1 MTSTS
6 RDKGMRFLHLS
17 DLPGIA
23 DIYETHLRTDCTDLQ
38 LATQAY
44 FWAHTAYYK
53 CAELTAELPEVFQTC
68 DSDNN
73 WSWSKLTV
81 PAAQDSPKIL
91 TYSRRVTRKGGG
103 AQNLTIFSI
112 MGTQRRVDLR
122 AVLDFAFDRPTLAR
136 KLEAMYEE
144 RFMGVHAAD
153 VLLEVVT
160 GYLSRLPRAARVHPG
175 IYLRAF
181 QSLMLIWQYL
191 EVHQGATPAIV
202 HGLST
207 RLASASSDSF
217 QRESVLLSG
226 HSLGAACATLVYVW
240 LQDLYVKSER
250 DVFGKLDI
258 SCACIACP
266 MFCDSLAWQEW
277 FASRSKESRSRSR
290 YWHFCTEGDV
300 FVKDIPALAGFTH
313 ALAENPTRTFPDP
326 TRFVVRDADVK
337 CSGGDTST
345 AFDRMLMA
353 HSTLQPTPNTAFV
366 KAQRTTNK
374 KDTHNQ
380 HRQGRSGQSCNR
392 NRTIIVNRLIYTS
405 KFIYTSK
412 SVNTSKF
419 KVPRVTQSLRL
430 PTLC

>member
-1 MTSTS
+1 MTH
-6 RDKGMRFLHLS
+6 DPKGMRMVHLY
-17 DLPGIA
+17 DLPGFA
-23 DIYETHLRTDCTDLQ
+23 DIYETHLSTDCTDLQ

-44 FWAHTAYYK
+44 FWAHAAYCR
-53 CAELTAELPEVFQTC
+53 CAELAAELPDVFQAC
-68 DSDNN
+68 GSDNN

-103 AQNLTIFSI
+103 AHNLAIFSV
-112 MGTQRRVDLR
+112 MGTQRSVDLR
-122 AVLDFAFDRPTLAR
+122 AVLDFAFDRLTLAR

-144 RFMGVHAAD
+144 RFKGVHAAD
-153 VLLEVVT
+153 VLLDVVME
-160 GYLSRLPRAARVHPG
+160 YLSRLPRAARVHPG

-181 QSLMLIWQYL
+181 QSLMLIWQCL
-191 EVHQGATPAIV
+191 EVHSGATPGMV

-207 RLASASSDSF
+207 RLASASSDVR
-217 QRESVLLSG
+217 QGESVLLSG

-266 MFCDSLAWQEW
+266 MFCDSLAWREW
-277 FASRSKESRSRSR
+277 FASRQSRSRSRSR

-326 TRFVVRDADVK
+326 TQFVVRDAEVK

-366 KAQRTTNK
+366 KAHRTT
-374 KDTHNQ
+374 TNQ

-392 NRTIIVNRLIYTS
+392 NRTIIINRLI
-405 KFIYTSK
+405 
-412 SVNTSKF
+412 NTSKF